1 MTSENTEL
9 YGVTIEKDAA
19 RRALR
24 MGRDSFDAAVKAG
37 EIPSVR
43 VGKRHKIL
51 GVPFRR
57 MLGLPEQAPQPEPI
71 AA

>member
-1 MTSENTEL
+1 MTSENSDL
-9 YGVTIEKDAA
+9 YGVTIEMETA

-24 MGRDSFDAAVKAG
+24 MGRDSFAAAVKAG
-37 EIPSVR
+37 EIPSVK

-57 MLGLPEQAPQPEPI
+57 MVGLPERAPVAEAV

>member
-1 MTSENTEL
+1 MTSENAEL

-57 MLGLPEQAPQPEPI
+57 MLGLPEQAPQSEPI

>member
-1 MTSENTEL
+1 MASEDADL
-9 YGVTIEKDAA
+9 HGVIIEKDAA

-24 MGRDSFDAAVKAG
+24 MGRDSFDAVKAG

-57 MLGLPEQAPQPEPI
+57 MLGLPERTPQPEPI

>member
-1 MTSENTEL
+1 MTSENAEL

-19 RRALR
+19 RRALG
-24 MGRDSFDAAVKAG
+24 MGRDSFNAAVKAG

-43 VGKRHKIL
+43 VGQRHKIL

-57 MLGLPEQAPQPEPI
+57 MVGLPERAPQSEPV